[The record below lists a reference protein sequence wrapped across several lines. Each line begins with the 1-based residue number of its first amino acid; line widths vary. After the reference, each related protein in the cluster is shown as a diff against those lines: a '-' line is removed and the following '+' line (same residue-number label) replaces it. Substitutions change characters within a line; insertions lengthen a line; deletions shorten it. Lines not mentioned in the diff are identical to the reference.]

1 MKYLSF
7 DLRAL
12 AFMRIGVAAVIMLDL
27 LIRSTD
33 LEAFYADTGVVP
45 LELLFRYGW
54 NEYFISVHTIS
65 GLWQVQLVLFLLS
78 FFCALMLLIGYRTQL
93 FTILSWFLLLSLHNR
108 NGFILQGGDD
118 LLRMVLFW
126 CMFIPWGLRYS
137 YDSLASLYTPK
148 IVVMPT
154 SVALFAYILQVSYLY
169 TGSALLKGPE
179 WSIEFTALYYTY
191 SLDQIAY
198 PITKYLYYH
207 PDLLKELTR
216 IAFYFELLI
225 PVLFF
230 LPFAHSF
237 FRLAAV
243 VLIILFHTFNSITLF
258 IGLFPIIGVVTAL
271 GVLPSFFM
279 DRVEVWFMKWRALLV
294 IVIVA
299 MARRMQN
306 FIIWKPSY
314 QASYWLKNMQTA
326 TLIFLTVFVFD
337 WNFSNLSFI
346 HSKLS
351 DQFRFIGYSLRLDQS
366 WGMFAPGVFKDDGWY
381 VLKATPSKDNSPA
394 FDLLHPE
401 EELTLAKPTSVVGMY
416 KNDRWRKYL
425 ENYIFSEHEFLRG
438 YFCNYTKRVWNE
450 RHADRT
456 IQALDVIYVKEFTQP
471 DYQYSMPKE
480 ELLWRCEE

>member
-1 MKYLSF
+1 
-7 DLRAL
+7 
-12 AFMRIGVAAVIMLDL
+12 MRIGVAAVIMLDL

-33 LEAFYADTGVVP
+33 LEAFYSDTGVVP
-45 LELLFRYGW
+45 LEMLFHYGW
-54 NEYFISVHTIS
+54 NEYFISVHTMS
-65 GLWQVQLVLFLLS
+65 GLWQVQLVLFLFA

-93 FTILSWFLLLSLHNR
+93 FTFLSWFLLLSLHNR

-126 CMFIPWGLRYS
+126 CLFIPWGTRYS
-137 YDSLASLYTPK
+137 YDSIASPYVPK
-148 IVVMPT
+148 IMVMPA
-154 SVALFAYILQVSYLY
+154 SVALFAYLLQVSYLY

-179 WSIEFTALYYTY
+179 WSSEFTALYYTY

-198 PITKYLYYH
+198 QITKYLYYH
-207 PDLLKELTR
+207 PGLLKELTR

-243 VLIILFHTFNSITLF
+243 ILIVLFHAFNSITLF
-258 IGLFPIIGVVTAL
+258 IGLFPLIGIVTAI
-271 GVLPSFFM
+271 GILPTFVM
-279 DRVEVWFMKWRALLV
+279 DRVDVGVMKWRSLFIIFVSA
-294 IVIVA
+294 I
-299 MARRMQN
+299 ARRVQH
-306 FIIWKPSY
+306 FVVWKPAFEVSNR
-314 QASYWLKNMQTA
+314 LKNVQVA
-326 TLIFLTVFVFD
+326 ILIFLTVFVFD

-351 DQFRFIGYSLRLDQS
+351 DHLRFIGYSLRLDQS

-381 VLKATPSKDNSPA
+381 VLKAKPSNDKLPEFN
-394 FDLLHPE
+394 LLHPE
-401 EELTLAKPTSVVGMY
+401 EELTLAKPTSVVAMY

-425 ENYIFSEHEFLRG
+425 ENYIFSDHEFLRG

-450 RHADRT
+450 KHTART
-456 IQALDVIYVKEFTQP
+456 IQSLDVIYVKEFTQP
-471 DYQYSMPKE
+471 NYHYSVPKE